1 MRNPEDRTPA
11 EAREIGRL
19 MTAHKVATDPEA
31 KARVE
36 SVYGVAYCQQRYPEA
51 YVSTN
56 NRAGFSKMLDR
67 VRAAIP
73 W

>member
-1 MRNPEDRTPA
+1 
-11 EAREIGRL
+11 

-36 SVYGVAYCQQRYPEA
+36 AVYGVAYCQNRYPEA
-51 YVSTN
+51 YVSHR
-56 NRAGFSKMLDR
+56 NRAGFTKMLDA